1 MSKVNEIA
9 ISQNS
14 KDIMESVNSIEVV
27 AGKGVIKDRHFK
39 ENNSKI
45 SQITLI
51 EIENVKYYNNLNGT
65 TIPSIDFRRNIIT
78 EGIQLNELLDKE
90 FQIGEVR
97 IKAHDLCRPC
107 KYLQERLKQGNIIK
121 EFLHK
126 GGLRCEILNNG
137 KIASGDKIKI

>member
-9 ISQNS
+9 ISQNY
-14 KDIMESVNSIEVV
+14 KGIMESVNSIEVV

-51 EIENVKYYNNLNGT
+51 EIENIKYYNNLNGT
-65 TIPSIDFRRNIIT
+65 TVPSIDFRRNIIT

-121 EFLHK
+121 EFLRR

-137 KIASGDKIKI
+137 KITIGDKIKI

>member
-9 ISQNS
+9 ISQNP
-14 KDIMESVNSIEVV
+14 KGAMESVNSVEVI
-27 AGKGVIKDRHFK
+27 AGKGIVKDRHFK

-51 EIENVKYYNNLNGT
+51 EVENINYYYQLTGT
-65 TIPSIDFRRNIIT
+65 SIPSIDFRRNIIT
-78 EGIQLNELLDKE
+78 EGIKLNELVNKE
-90 FQIGEVR
+90 FLIGEIR

-121 EFLHK
+121 EFLRR
-126 GGLRCEILNNG
+126 GGLRCEILNSG
-137 KIASGDKIKI
+137 KIIVGDKIKI